1 MKPHNLTL
9 KQLRAFQTIAA
20 EGSFVAASRK
30 LHLSQPALS
39 QCVKQ
44 LEAEIGGALFDR
56 TTRSV
61 SLTSLGVSFLPHVRH
76 LLRQLEGVVADMQ
89 DLVSRRRG
97 EVTIA
102 CLPSVASRLMP
113 RVVAANE
120 KEFPGIRIVIRDCNM
135 RQVTESVRRGEA
147 DLGIGSTSEKDPDP
161 DLGSTVLAE
170 DEFHA
175 VLPVTSPLSRS
186 RKLAWKDLAE
196 APFISMSYDN
206 GVRELLDAAFERHGV
221 RVRTVAEVSNI
232 ATLTAMVEEGVGISV
247 LPALVLPR
255 STHPLIRHRPLT
267 PLLSRTIR
275 LLWRSGIGLSPAAHA
290 LVTSLQTVVAKDT
303 ALNHFPHVK
312 WCGAPL
318 PWSM

>member
-1 MKPHNLTL
+1 MKSHNLTL
-9 KQLRAFQTIAA
+9 KKLRAFQTIAD

-30 LHLSQPALS
+30 LRLSQPALS

-44 LEAEIGGALFDR
+44 LESEIGGQLFDR

-61 SLTSLGVSFLPHVRH
+61 SLTSLGRSFLPHVRH
-76 LLRQLEGVVADMQ
+76 LLRLLESIVVDMQ

-113 RVVAANE
+113 RVVAINE
-120 KEFPGIRIVIRDCNM
+120 KLFPGIRVIIRDSNM
-135 RQVTESVRRGEA
+135 REVVQNVRRGEA
-147 DLGIGSTSEKDPDP
+147 DLGIGSAHDNDL

-175 VLPVTSPLSRS
+175 ILPVTFPLSRKKRLS
-186 RKLAWKDLAE
+186 WKDLAD
-196 APFISMSYDN
+196 APFISMSHNN
-206 GVRELLDAAFERHGV
+206 GVRELLDAAFEQHGV

-232 ATLTAMVEEGVGISV
+232 ATLTAMVEEGVGVSA

-255 STHPLIRHRPLT
+255 STHSLVRHRPLT
-267 PLLSRTIR
+267 PLLNRKIR
-275 LLWRSGIGLSPAAHA
+275 LFWRSGIGMSPATQA

-303 ALNHFPHVK
+303 ELKNFPHVT
-312 WCGAPL
+312 WRDASFL
-318 PWSM
+318 